1 MANPFDDISKLK
13 IPTSELE
20 ENQQKLEAKRKARI
34 ELLPPRHKK
43 GETFIKGPI
52 PMTWVKEMLKLPA
65 SASQMS
71 FVLWFLAGMRKTKT
85 IKINLSRM
93 NDFNIS
99 KVTAWR
105 SIHYLEKAN
114 LISVDRKPGQKLTVT
129 LLDLGSKEPT
139 ILS

>member
-1 MANPFDDISKLK
+1 
-13 IPTSELE
+13 
-20 ENQQKLEAKRKARI
+20 
-34 ELLPPRHKK
+34 
-43 GETFIKGPI
+43 
-52 PMTWVKEMLKLPA
+52 MTWVKEMLKLPA